1 MSAMLQYEIRDF
13 WNHNPCVGGSS
24 PSSATKS
31 AAHFSQ
37 PNQSDNRRLT
47 PAWHDARMTAAEAAS
62 AGEDRSPAPEFWIT
76 LYPDGRIRRADKAI
90 TRILGW
96 RPEQIFG
103 LPLSHLLPFDAQS
116 RMELLWENDGFLNGL
131 TLPKVPLRHANG
143 AGYINFD
150 MQVSVDEAS
159 GDRRLDVFKPAQE
172 SAAEEPMEEPLGT
185 EEFFDF
191 VDSVVRGEGDGAKD
205 LAMVDVAGLR
215 EGGLGAKLGAEK
227 EAALTAGIEAAIRDK
242 ALDGKV
248 GKIDE
253 AAYAFLTE
261 DSFDREE
268 LERELAAAAKQLQV
282 NADDLGL
289 KTKGLEIDQRDL
301 DSDTLKQAL
310 NHARGV
316 FLGEIDGRDDQ
327 TLSDVIDGVEHHR
340 RLIRDALDAHKHR
353 TTPREVRDGRTN
365 VRLAVLHQPKVLID
379 NRIRFADELIV
390 LRDHPDLAAK
400 HDLTIFAEFLRL
412 RTLAE
417 DKERRVPG
425 MFELCFVNLKN
436 AEYISEIIDL
446 FRSKKIRPGEIGFR
460 IRLMPSLR
468 GGGAAWD
475 GFRRLARAGF
485 PLWID
490 RFGDVV
496 TDEDLMHQVTGGM
509 VELSAR
515 TLDRI
520 AAHPE
525 GKALTIRL
533 IETWRRKGVTLLSAD
548 LVKYERKELAQKL
561 GLTVALADP
570 VDG

>member
-1 MSAMLQYEIRDF
+1 
-13 WNHNPCVGGSS
+13 
-24 PSSATKS
+24 
-31 AAHFSQ
+31 
-37 PNQSDNRRLT
+37 
-47 PAWHDARMTAAEAAS
+47 MTAAEAAL
-62 AGEDRSPAPEFWIT
+62 AGESNSSAPEFWIT

-150 MQVSVDEAS
+150 MLVSVDEAS
-159 GDRRLDVFKPAQE
+159 GDRRLDVFKPAQGQAG
-172 SAAEEPMEEPLGT
+172 AADEPAEEPLGT
-185 EEFFDF
+185 EEFFAF
-191 VDSVVRGEGDGAKD
+191 VDSVVRGEGDGATD
-205 LAMVDVAGLR
+205 LAMVDIAGLR
-215 EGGLGAKLGAEK
+215 EGGLGTKLGAEK

-248 GKIDE
+248 GRIDE

-282 NADDLGL
+282 NVDDLGL

-340 RLIRDALDAHKHR
+340 RLIRDALDAHKYR

-365 VRLAVLHQPKVLID
+365 VRIAVLHQPKVLID

-390 LRDHPDLAAK
+390 LRDHPDLAAR
-400 HDLTIFAEFLRL
+400 HDLTILAEFLRL

-425 MFELCFVNLKN
+425 MFELCVVNLKRT
-436 AEYISEIIDL
+436 EYISEIIEL
-446 FRSKKIRPGEIGFR
+446 SRSSQIRPGEIGFR

-468 GGGAAWD
+468 GGGAAWG
-475 GFRRLARAGF
+475 GFNRLAEAGF

-490 RFGDVV
+490 RFADVV
-496 TDEDLMHQVTGGM
+496 TDENLMLKVTGGM

-520 AAHPE
+520 AQHPE

-548 LVKYERKELAQKL
+548 LVNYERKELAQKL

-570 VDG
+570 VEG